1 MSPQPDLFDEP
12 RALRV
17 SEFNERVGAGLRVL
31 FPGVFRIQGFVT
43 GFQRSWRRG
52 GHVYFELEERDPA
65 DPDRSLAKIAA
76 VLWRGLRARLQA
88 DVAVLGG
95 PEGALDDQQ
104 LFLEV
109 SVNWW
114 AQGGRLSL
122 QVESIDVEASLG
134 AQRLDRERVLR
145 LLTAEGL
152 LDRNRS
158 LALPAVPLRLGLITS
173 LESAAYHDFLKELGL
188 AGVGFRVLCR
198 DARVQGPEQE
208 GDMLAALASLGRRAA
223 ELDALVLIRGGG
235 SRSDLQGFDS
245 EGLARAI
252 AASPLPVLTGIGHEI
267 DRSIADEV
275 AHTALKTP
283 TAVAQFLVQRVE
295 DWLAGMEALA
305 RELRLEAARRLERAG
320 RGLEG
325 QIHRLRMA
333 GGERLGRERARLGA
347 RAATLP
353 AAARHP
359 LRLARPG
366 LAFRAERLARTA
378 RSPLSLAAADLVRRA
393 SGLPRLAAARLAG
406 SRRELDHGAERLRLL
421 DPARVLERGFS
432 ITRDG
437 RGRLL
442 RAADQVAP
450 GEILMTR
457 LAGGRVDS
465 RVEQVRIEEDGGA
478 AGHAPPGGTKPA
490 RCGEGG
496 T

>member
-1 MSPQPDLFDEP
+1 MSGQSELFDAP

-17 SEFNERVGAGLRVL
+17 SEFNERVGAGLRAL
-31 FPGVFRIQGFVT
+31 FPGVFRVQGFVT

-52 GHVYFELEERDPA
+52 GHVYFELEERDPDA
-65 DPDRSLAKIAA
+65 PDRSLAKIAV
-76 VLWRGLRARLQA
+76 VLWRGLRTRLQA
-88 DVAVLGG
+88 DIAALGG

-104 LFLEV
+104 VFLEV

-122 QVESIDVEASLG
+122 QVEDIDVEASLG

-145 LLTAEGL
+145 VLAAEGL

-158 LALPAVPLRLGLITS
+158 LDLTAVPLRLGLITS

-188 AGVGFRVLCR
+188 AGIGFHVLCH

-208 GDMLAALASLGRRAA
+208 GDMLAALAALGRRSAS
-223 ELDALVLIRGGG
+223 LDALVLIRGGG

-245 EGLARAI
+245 EALARAI
-252 AASPLPVLTGIGHEI
+252 AACPLPVLTGIGHEI

-275 AHTALKTP
+275 AHTSLKTP

-295 DWLAGMEALA
+295 DWLEGMETLA

-320 RGLEG
+320 RDLEG
-325 QIHRLRMA
+325 RAHRLRLA
-333 GGERLGRERARLGA
+333 GGERLGRARSRLDA

-366 LAFRAERLARTA
+366 LAYRAERMGRAA
-378 RSPLSLAAADLVRRA
+378 RSALALAAADLARREEA
-393 SGLPRLAAARLAG
+393 VPRLAAIRLAH
-406 SRRELDHGAERLRLL
+406 SRRELDHRADRLRLL
-421 DPARVLERGFS
+421 DPARVLERGFT

-437 RGRLL
+437 RGRVL

-450 GEILMTR
+450 GEILETR
-457 LAGGRVDS
+457 LAAGRVES
-465 RVEQVRIEEDGGA
+465 RVERVSADADGGD
-478 AGHAPPGGTKPA
+478 AGHAPPGRTAPA
-490 RCGEGG
+490 RQREGG
-496 T
+496 S